1 MNNLATRS
9 LGGLLGKASAYWPV
23 LLAATAGL
31 YLIALY
37 QTEVVR
43 AMVAQSGQTM
53 DLLHEVFHDVR
64 HAAGF
69 MCH

>member
-1 MNNLATRS
+1 MNTLATKS
-9 LGGLLGKASAYWPV
+9 HSGFLGKASAFWPV

-31 YLIALY
+31 YLVALY
-37 QTEVVR
+37 QTEAVA
-43 AMVAQSGQTM
+43 AMVGQTGQTM
-53 DLLHEVFHDVR
+53 NLLHEVFHDVR